1 MKPCR
6 YCAEEI
12 QDAAIVCRFC
22 NRAQTPP
29 PREPAENWVMN
40 AFVALVVVLVT
51 GAGGFTLGKSVLQ
64 ADAATVGAAT
74 SSLVAGGAKA
84 EEKEEAPTRRP
95 LPPPPPPPS
104 RFTLMDFRSED
115 VGAGQY
121 LVYAFDLRNWGPC
134 SVRGHVAGTA
144 GGGRDVDV
152 FFVGEEGLSGFK
164 AGGEF
169 KYYFARQRTT
179 DENLDLRVGPGRY
192 YLIVSNRFSWMTGK
206 TVMLDGVSAEC
217 VAPADAGLV
226 TMDTNSV
233 GGL

>member
-29 PREPAENWVMN
+29 PREPAENWAMN

-64 ADAATVGAAT
+64 AEASTGAAT
-74 SSLVAGGAKA
+74 SSLVGGGAKSQ
-84 EEKEEAPTRRP
+84 EEAAAPRRRP
-95 LPPPPPPPS
+95 LPPPPPS

-121 LVYAFDLRNWGPC
+121 MIYAFDLRNWGPC

-169 KYYFARQRTT
+169 KHYFARQRTT
-179 DENLDLRVGPGRY
+179 DENIDLTVGPGRY

-217 VAPADAGLV
+217 TAPADTGMI
-226 TMDTNSV
+226 TSDTGSV

>member
-29 PREPAENWVMN
+29 PREPAENWAMN

-64 ADAATVGAAT
+64 AEASTGAAT
-74 SSLVAGGAKA
+74 SSLVGGGAKA
-84 EEKEEAPTRRP
+84 QEEAPAPKRRP

-121 LVYAFDLRNWGPC
+121 QVYAFDLRNWGPC

-179 DENLDLRVGPGRY
+179 DENIDLTVGPGRY

-217 VAPADAGLV
+217 AAPADAGMV
-226 TMDTNSV
+226 TSDTGSV
-233 GGL
+233 GDL